1 MADGQELDN
10 LLIKV
15 DSELGD
21 LKGLTSAIDA
31 LQRLA
36 NFTKDASS
44 GIKQIGQLG
53 KAFHE
58 FDNLK
63 LDGLDEASRGVR
75 NLVGALDDL
84 SKVGNVTKKTFNQ
97 FGQLGKTLRDNF
109 DGLGQSLQGIQEVAV
124 GVNNLVSA
132 LRGLSQV
139 TGVTKSAINSLGG
152 VGDALHH
159 FKGVDAE
166 IAKLVTPVKELMT
179 AIGQLG
185 NNNKISIRIDN
196 SGIAHVNQVL
206 KNTRKQIKDANDW
219 WKQTSNDRKSID
231 LSKMFDISQPTA
243 DLERNLSRA
252 QRMIV
257 TYENQ
262 TRTSLEKLHNMQSN
276 FSMADLV
283 NNQQFRNAFRSHMIS
298 DKMVEQIRQGID
310 RVSTELETRGAQ
322 RIEDAWRHTQEAIV
336 NDSQLDLSRLIDTNL
351 PVEEVRAN
359 LRTLQNE
366 LSRAESAMNRAYTNL
381 HRLRSRE
388 SDENVLRGSQGYRDS
403 AYTYATNAQ
412 FVRQYRDAIE
422 SLNSSLR
429 EMERLS
435 QSDVALLRELP
446 QLQQQLTR
454 YQGTLDTL
462 LANDDTS
469 LEGQRTIDAFVR
481 GVDYLEDRIR
491 EIQEQL
497 GHVPET
503 TEGVLETMRQVA
515 DEAERTARATAETAQ
530 NMRNSIG
537 QGFSSFGGMLSG
549 TGNPILGSLGNLS
562 SMFGKA
568 VQNGTAQLSGGAL
581 ASLQGVASTLGT
593 IATAMSQVVAVA
605 GVFVA
610 VFKTWWSLMSKAK
623 DSLDKFV
630 QGLKQFA
637 KDMLTKVVG
646 AFNAVSGAV
655 SKVASAVRS
664 GAEIVVSALRKIGEF
679 GEKVISVF
687 ARFGSFLGT
696 VGKGAKA
703 IANLITPKA
712 VKNLASFNGSLKNIV
727 KNTHLLNKAIQVANK
742 WFTMLTRM
750 LMRKIVQAFI
760 SNMKDAFDQLVVWEM
775 KANDEML
782 RLNLNVSKMYS
793 GLLRTVYQLVAVF
806 EPLINAIATPVETF
820 LDGMASVGE
829 NLAKF
834 MAILTGQPYYLRV
847 NKFFKNYGEQVEE
860 TSKKVKNLTNGLD
873 ELNILND
880 KKDEIGGFDITDY
893 IEKVP
898 VDGSLFGL
906 PSLREILEA
915 IKDWLRN
922 IDWEKIK
929 SIVRDFIH
937 RLMVLINEI
946 LKDLELWGLFGDT
959 LAQIFNTLMEAWN
972 QFITD
977 FDPVATEK
985 ALSELI
991 VRALNGIDWDLI
1003 HENVE
1008 LTAKKFAQFWNE
1020 VFKDKALWNSIT
1032 TTITNFL
1039 NEIVHYFDT
1048 WAWTF
1053 DFKQMA
1059 DTLTGAI
1066 TDILTGFDYEQLR
1079 HAVEGW
1085 VTGIVDFIN
1094 QAVSDKQFWK
1104 TLGDSFANII
1114 NSTLIQAL
1122 KDLTKL
1128 NFVELSD
1135 SIKLAIEH
1143 AIDGIHWDDLKASIE
1158 QLAENLT
1165 KGINDFFGDEEFLTK
1180 VTTAFANIG
1189 NIILGAIRKS
1199 LETLGAKDIG
1209 NAIGTAIINGLKKV
1223 DWETVFLLPAEAL
1236 NALSNAIRGLF
1247 DSIPEDFN
1255 LGTWLAEHFSLTLE
1269 SIDWETIERN
1279 VESFVQMVTDTINGL
1294 LSNDRFWNNV
1304 NITLDKVLKITIK
1317 LLDPIVNIDGEKLGQ
1332 RIAELVNTFVQ
1343 SNTIKTLIADAGK
1356 VFMNLVVAVD
1366 VALNGIEWEQMGQ
1379 QIADGIIE
1387 AVNNIWKNKNKIAKM
1402 IKDAFKSFS
1411 TLVEAILKKMID
1423 ANAFKKLGEILG
1435 TIGLAV
1441 IEGMATFFEQN
1452 TDRIIQA
1459 MRQFGDSL
1467 ANFITTHE
1475 DEIVNGLNKIID
1487 GIVAIIDEF
1496 FNDKSKFN
1504 QAVNRVIKRLNLGKL
1519 VGMFIEKILTAFASK
1534 LNRLDAI
1541 WDAIIAHLD
1550 DFVAEI
1556 KKGLKRV
1563 AKALWNK
1570 LAGVLSDVFWGTLE
1584 EFAKGTGNEPLFFIL
1599 QLRKLLTG
1607 NEDGSIDF
1615 LDIVKGIFFKNED
1628 TAKESFMDKVKNKL
1642 SDFWDNMPW
1651 NKGKAQEVPVTIDP
1665 VVEDATLEDF
1675 ELEGATVSKISASRL
1690 VVKTYEGE
1698 TLTVDEMFA
1707 DVLTLTDILADKL
1720 KVKELEVEG
1729 KDELNGKDL
1738 PNYFGANS
1746 PNAQGGTLSKDAE
1759 FEKIT
1764 AKLLEITE
1772 KITAPLLEVEEKVT
1786 APLLEIAEK
1795 IIAKLLEIKEKVTT
1809 PLLEAMQIVTPLLNV
1824 TDLRVANI
1832 TATTINA
1839 NLLNVADILAN
1850 TLRVGTIEGQLSG
1863 GTSGGISGGSYP
1875 VSIGSFTLP
1884 SYDGWEN
1891 IYSDI
1896 QMPNFAV
1903 GERWSDI
1910 SGAVPSAEDF
1920 LVGLDNTYSDVVNG
1934 VTTAYNEL
1942 PRYLGG
1948 SGSTASGGTLSK
1960 NGATG
1965 LSAFDRKMAD
1975 TLAGAKINNLPSNA
1989 EYIRDYLMGFI
2000 GNEAG
2005 VYGLMGNLYA
2015 ESGLLP
2021 NNLEDI
2027 RRGEGVTKRDI
2038 DYTNSVNHGANFLD
2052 GKGYGLA
2059 QWTTDF
2065 RKQAYLDSLNGRSVD
2080 DINAQLEFLKSEI
2093 MSPEYKNFYEKLK
2106 NASSIEE
2113 ASDATLYDFER
2124 PTKKDESVAGLRL
2137 AYGQDIAGQLGSYD
2151 GEVNIEDEE
2160 TPTSDGME
2168 NFDEVNIIGGKPKG
2182 GSNPLSFLDSL
2193 PLQTEYLMAQVYDI
2207 IDKWLGRIWKLFKS
2221 FKVDDFL
2228 NGLLNLNDI
2237 DDIFDSEILKDIR
2250 DALEEIAELLK
2261 KLLED
2266 GIKSVEDTRHL
2277 DLNTD
2282 AKSENTR
2289 AVEALTDAIHD
2300 WIDCASNT
2308 GHLDNNTDAKSKNT
2322 KAVEKLNNA
2331 IGSLGNR
2338 LSNIKCDC
2346 DCNCCN
2352 GCNSKGGGSST
2363 PSGGI
2368 SKGGGSDIKG
2378 TPSSPIS
2385 GATTIKDEPTPTSGT
2400 PTGIRKGT
2408 LISDEPVDG
2417 VGRYADLTN
2426 GCAYV
2431 SGTST
2436 GKPSGGQ
2443 GNIDLKM
2450 PYGNV
2455 PMYALIDGKLVRLN
2469 DNLPDS
2475 VKKLVASGKVPITD
2489 AQGNRISSDDRST
2502 MLGYLKGKGWLGD
2515 VDNDWLDNLRQSA
2528 TNIKSDLLT
2537 PWENDIT
2544 NQDKKDTYYQ
2554 AKDLTDKLRQDGL
2567 SESEYKDTYDKLK
2580 QLATDS
2586 GLSGDKYAD
2595 SATSTTYNKDLEDYL
2610 ANSNVNES
2618 GDGGWL
2624 TNPAND
2630 TSEEKKEYGVNT
2642 LDTQYRTDPDSK
2654 TDIQD
2659 TIDKIKEKQE
2669 KEDKGSK
2676 GAGTSKYDKES
2687 GITTYYD
2694 ADGNEKGTYNTKTGE
2709 YSGDTIYA
2717 RLSKAEKEKADKWKS
2732 THIPNVKTGE
2742 IVDKDGNVTG
2752 HLDGNWGGKYWKDG
2766 KEYANEAEYQK
2777 QLQETDYGKA
2787 KKYWN
2792 MISQAYMV
2800 LNKQDKGDLEKVY
2813 QDAYKVYT
2821 QMTRPVSTEK
2831 QNELAKQLISIAE
2844 NAGIDLSKS
2853 AYENAMKFKKDT
2865 KQTDANSK
2873 LVAGSSFSSKASTGT
2888 VTKDSGT
2895 SNISSDMKSAIDA
2908 TNSETSITWKN
2919 GAKTLFDYDL
2929 AKRDKQA
2936 YALAVKTLN
2945 ANLGQTVSKFKSGSV
2960 FANAKTGA
2968 KEAFDYWYKNSF
2980 LVKGYQ
2986 MGGTP
2991 NSGELYMARENG
3003 SNEFIGS
3010 FGNKSVVA
3018 NNEQI
3023 VTAVANGVSMA
3034 NDRVVSAI
3042 QSQTGSLENA
3052 IDRKNLDVQIGDRQ
3066 IAEANRRGEKGLGG
3080 NMVQ

>member
-159 FKGVDAE
+159 FNGVDKQ
-166 IAKLVTPVKELMT
+166 ITNLVQPIKELMQ

-185 NNNKISIRIDN
+185 NNNRVSIRIDN

-206 KNTRKQIKDANDW
+206 RNTRRQMTSFNDW
-219 WKQTSNDRKSID
+219 WRQLSNDRRSID
-231 LSKMFDISQPTA
+231 LRDMFDISQPTA

-257 TYENQ
+257 SYENQ
-262 TRTSLEKLHNMQSN
+262 TRTSLEKLHNLN
-276 FSMADLV
+276 SMYSMTDLV
-283 NNQQFRNAFRSHMIS
+283 NNPQFRNAFRSHMMS
-298 DKMVEQIRQGID
+298 DAMVEQIRQGID
-310 RVSTELETRGAQ
+310 RVSTELETRGTQ

-562 SMFGKA
+562 NMFGRA
-568 VQNGTAQLSGGAL
+568 VQSGTAQLSEGAL

-605 GVFVA
+605 GVFIA
-610 VFKTWWSLMSKAK
+610 VFKTWWNTMNKIN
-623 DSLDKFV
+623 DMFTKFL
-630 QGLKQFA
+630 QSLKQFA

-646 AFNAVSGAV
+646 AFNAVAGAV
-655 SKVASAVRS
+655 SKVVSAVRS
-664 GAEIVVSALRKIGEF
+664 GAEIVTSALRKIGEF

-703 IANLITPKA
+703 IANLITPRA
-712 VKNLASFNGSLKNIV
+712 VKNLASFNGSLKSIV
-727 KNTHLLNKAIQVANK
+727 KNTHLLNKALQVANK

-760 SNMKDAFDQLVVWEM
+760 SSLKQAFEDMVLYE
-775 KANDEML
+775 KNANDEML
-782 RLNLNVSKMYS
+782 RLNHNVSIIFSAMR
-793 GLLRTVYQLVAVF
+793 RTGNQLMAIF
-806 EPLINAIATPVETF
+806 EPLINAMAVPVESF
-820 LDGMASVGE
+820 LTSLTAMAE
-829 NLAKF
+829 NMAKF
-834 MAILTGQPYYLRV
+834 MAILTGQPYYLRAK
-847 NKFFKNYGEQVEE
+847 KFYEDYGENVED
-860 TSKKVKNLTNGLD
+860 TTKKVKNLTNGLD

-880 KKDEIGGFDITDY
+880 KSSSSSSQIDPEDMF
-893 IEKVP
+893 EKVY
-898 VDGSLFGL
+898 VDGSLLGL

-929 SIVRDFIH
+929 TMVRDFIH

-1003 HENVE
+1003 HEHVE

-1020 VFKDKALWNSIT
+1020 VFKDKALWDSIT

-1039 NEIVHYFDT
+1039 NEVTHYFDT

-1066 TDILTGFDYEQLR
+1066 TDILTGYDYEQLR

-1094 QAVSDKQFWK
+1094 QAVSDKQLWK
-1104 TLGDSFANII
+1104 TFGDSFAKII
-1114 NSTLIQAL
+1114 NSTLVQAL

-1143 AIDGIHWDDLKASIE
+1143 AIDGIKWENLKASVE
-1158 QLAENLT
+1158 KLAENFV

-1180 VTTAFANIG
+1180 VTTAFADIG

-1199 LETLGAKDIG
+1199 LETLKAEDIG
-1209 NAIGTAIINGLKKV
+1209 NAIGTAIVNGLGKV
-1223 DWETVFLLPAEAL
+1223 DWKTVFLIPAQAI
-1236 NALSNAIRGLF
+1236 NALSNALRGLL
-1247 DSIPEDFN
+1247 DSLPEDFN
-1255 LGTWLAEHFSLTLE
+1255 LGTWLAEHINITLE
-1269 SIDWETIERN
+1269 AIDWEQIKKNIEDFADQVVN
-1279 VESFVQMVTDTINGL
+1279 TINGL
-1294 LSNDRFWNNV
+1294 IASDELWKNLEDITTVTLNLVVDLVGKIREINWNDLAERIKSYINNIIE
-1304 NITLDKVLKITIK
+1304 NGGI
-1317 LLDPIVNIDGEKLGQ
+1317 
-1332 RIAELVNTFVQ
+1332 R
-1343 SNTIKTLIADAGK
+1343 TLIADIGNIAIDL
-1356 VFMNLVVAVD
+1356 FFAVD
-1366 VALNGIEWEQMGQ
+1366 VVIKGINWKELGK
-1379 QIADGIIE
+1379 QIANGVADAIDRLYANRNQLKQAIIDAFTSFSDLVSETLQTLLKRNSFYKLGTVIGNLILGII
-1387 AVNNIWKNKNKIAKM
+1387 N
-1402 IKDAFKSFS
+1402 
-1411 TLVEAILKKMID
+1411 
-1423 ANAFKKLGEILG
+1423 
-1435 TIGLAV
+1435 GLA
-1441 IEGMATFFEQN
+1441 IFFDEN
-1452 TDRIIQA
+1452 TTNIVNS
-1459 MRQFGDSL
+1459 MKQFADGL
-1467 ANFITTHE
+1467 ADYIYTHRG
-1475 DEIVNGLNKIID
+1475 EIVNSLNKVID
-1487 GIVAIIDEF
+1487 GIVDIVDSFFDEKGKLWTEINAVIERLKLGKLIGSLLGVLIRKLTAKLKNFDAIWSAIKGDADEF
-1496 FNDKSKFN
+1496 FAEIGK
-1504 QAVNRVIKRLNLGKL
+1504 ALAKL
-1519 VGMFIEKILTAFASK
+1519 VKYGWDKVVSAF
-1534 LNRLDAI
+1534 
-1541 WDAIIAHLD
+1541 W
-1550 DFVAEI
+1550 
-1556 KKGLKRV
+1556 
-1563 AKALWNK
+1563 KALE
-1570 LAGVLSDVFWGTLE
+1570 G
-1584 EFAKGTGNEPLFFIL
+1584 FALISKSRSLWFLL
-1599 QLRKLLTG
+1599 QARKMLTG
-1607 NEDGSIDF
+1607 NDDGSISL
-1615 LDIVKGIFFKNED
+1615 LDVVKGLVFKD
-1628 TAKESFMDKVKNKL
+1628 QDKAKESFGDKLKNAL
-1642 SDFWDNMPW
+1642 SGIW
-1651 NKGKAQEVPVTIDP
+1651 NKITGKNTEETTIPVTIEPEVDEGWSWGDYFDDAKDVPIQFEDP
-1665 VVEDATLEDF
+1665 KL
-1675 ELEGATVSKISASRL
+1675 GTVTASRL
-1690 VVKTYEGE
+1690 DIE
-1698 TLTVDEMFA
+1698 TLKATTLELKDIFA
-1707 DVLTLTDILADKL
+1707 ETLTLTDILADKL
-1720 KVKELEVEG
+1720 KVKELEVVG

-1738 PNYFGANS
+1738 PNYFGANN

-1772 KITAPLLEVEEKVT
+1772 KITAPLLEVAEKVT

-1795 IIAKLLEIKEKVTT
+1795 IITKLLEVSEKVTT

-1824 TDLRVANI
+1824 TNLGVANI
-1832 TATTINA
+1832 TAITINA

-1863 GTSGGISGGSYP
+1863 GTSGGGYPIST
-1875 VSIGSFTLP
+1875 GSFTLP
-1884 SYDGWEN
+1884 SYEGWEN

-1910 SGAVPSAEDF
+1910 SGLAPSAEDF
-1920 LVGLDNTYSDVVNG
+1920 LNGLDNTYSDVVNG

-1965 LSAFDRKMAD
+1965 LSAFDKKMAD

-1989 EYIRDYLMGFI
+1989 EYIRDYLMSFI

-2015 ESGLLP
+2015 ESGLRS
-2021 NNLEDI
+2021 NNLQDTKV
-2027 RRGEGVTKRDI
+2027 GEGVTQKDI
-2038 DYTNSVNHGANFLD
+2038 NYTNNANSNRSSFIND
-2052 GKGYGLA
+2052 SKGYGLA
-2059 QWTTDF
+2059 QWTTSD
-2065 RKQAYLDSLNGRSVD
+2065 RKKAFYDSLNGRSVD
-2080 DINAQLEFLKSEI
+2080 DIDAQLEYLKSEL
-2093 MSPEYKNFYEKLK
+2093 MSSQYKNVLDKLR

-2113 ASDATLYDFER
+2113 ASDATLYGFEK
-2124 PTKKDESVAGLRL
+2124 PNDKSEATAGLRL

-2160 TPTSDGME
+2160 TPTSDGMK
-2168 NFDEVNIIGGKPKG
+2168 NFDEVNVIGGKGG
-2182 GSNPLSFLDSL
+2182 GSNPLSFLSNL

-2207 IDKWLGRIWKLFKS
+2207 IDKWLGRIWKLLKS
-2221 FKVDDFL
+2221 FQIPDDL
-2228 NGLLNLNDI
+2228 KKWLDALQNGDL
-2237 DDIFDSEILKDIR
+2237 SEIKIPVLDELKSLIEQLNR
-2250 DALEEIAELLK
+2250 LIAELTDVLK
-2261 KLLED
+2261 EVK
-2266 GIKSVEDTRHL
+2266 DTIN
-2277 DLNTD
+2277 DLI
-2282 AKSENTR
+2282 
-2289 AVEALTDAIHD
+2289 DAINNLKDKLDKSSAEAH
-2300 WIDCASNT
+2300 ASAEAWDDSVNDIT
-2308 GHLDNNTDAKSKNT
+2308 
-2322 KAVEKLNNA
+2322 NA
-2331 IGSLGNR
+2331 INSLGDR
-2338 LSNIKCDC
+2338 LSNIKCEC

-2352 GCNSKGGGSST
+2352 GCNGKGGGNPTPSNNVTNIPSGGTSSIKDIGDTPTPTSST
-2363 PSGGI
+2363 PSGGV
-2368 SKGGGSDIKG
+2368 SKGGM
-2378 TPSSPIS
+2378 
-2385 GATTIKDEPTPTSGT
+2385 TPTSPTNYT
-2400 PTGIRKGT
+2400 PSTTGGK
-2408 LISDEPVDG
+2408 
-2417 VGRYADLTN
+2417 VG
-2426 GCAYV
+2426 
-2431 SGTST
+2431 
-2436 GKPSGGQ
+2436 GGQ
-2443 GNIDLKM
+2443 GNIDLNM
-2450 PYGNV
+2450 PYGSV

-2475 VKKLVASGKVPITD
+2475 VKKLIASGQVPITD
-2489 AQGNRISSDDRST
+2489 AQGNEISSGDRST

-2515 VDNDWLDNLRQSA
+2515 VDKDWLKNLRQSA
-2528 TNIKSDLLT
+2528 TQIKSDLLT
-2537 PWENDIT
+2537 PWEKDIT

-2554 AKDLTDKLRQDGL
+2554 AKDLQDKLNQDGL
-2567 SESEYKDTYDKLK
+2567 SEQEYKDTYDKLK
-2580 QLATDS
+2580 DLATGS
-2586 GLSGDKYAD
+2586 GYSEDKYAD
-2595 SATSTTYNKDLEDYL
+2595 SDIPTTYSKDLEDYL
-2610 ANSNVNES
+2610 GMPTVNES

-2630 TSEEKKEYGVNT
+2630 TSEEEKKYGVNT
-2642 LDTQYRTDPDSK
+2642 LDTQYRTDPESK
-2654 TDIQD
+2654 TNIQD
-2659 TIDKIKEKQE
+2659 TIDKIKENQE

-2676 GAGTSKYDKES
+2676 GAGTSKYDKET

-2709 YSGDTIYA
+2709 YSGDTIYSQLA
-2717 RLSKAEKEKADKWKS
+2717 KAEKEKADKWKS
-2732 THIPNVKTGE
+2732 THTPNVKTGE

-2766 KEYANEAEYQK
+2766 KEYASEAEYQK

-2844 NAGIDLSKS
+2844 NAGIDLNKS
-2853 AYENAMKFKKDT
+2853 AYENAMKFKKD
-2865 KQTDANSK
+2865 S
-2873 LVAGSSFSSKASTGT
+2873 GSSSSVAPVTNASSVASGT

-2908 TNSETSITWKN
+2908 TNSETSIKWKN
-2919 GAKTLFDYDL
+2919 GASTLFDYNL
-2929 AKRDKQA
+2929 KQRDKQA

-2960 FANAKTGA
+2960 FANATTGA